1 MRLFCTLA
9 LVTATITM
17 AFAQSSKQI
26 ISTGGN
32 PNLPFSPAVKAGD
45 FIYVAGTL
53 GTNASGAL
61 AKGDIKAQTRQT
73 LDNISATLKAGNA
86 SIANAASVL
95 IYLRSAADF
104 AAMNEVYASYFPK
117 DPPARTTVVV
127 PQPLANAD
135 GLVEISMVVVPNGGE
150 RKVVHPS
157 DWIKSP
163 NPYSYGIKSGN
174 TLFLSGLVSRNGKDN
189 SNVKGDV
196 AAQTKVVMDNGAAIL
211 KEAGMSFDDVVSARI
226 YLTDDTTFQAM
237 NAAYRPYFAG
247 GAPPARATVKTGLT
261 NPDYAVEVT
270 MIAVKD
276 PSRKA
281 ITTPNA
287 DGTPGTANQNLSSAI
302 QVGNRL
308 YVAGIL
314 GNTPANKG
322 DVKAQ
327 TTELLARVGRTL
339 KAAGF
344 DWANVV
350 DGVVYLPDMSKF
362 QDMNAA
368 YREIFAKDFPA
379 RATVGTGLMGA
390 DAGVEIMFT
399 AVK

>member
-1 MRLFCTLA
+1 MRLFLSLA
-9 LVTATITM
+9 LVGAALTM
-17 AFAQSSKQI
+17 TFAQSSKQI

-32 PNLPFSPAVKAGD
+32 PNLPFSPAVKAAD

-53 GTNASGAL
+53 GTDASGAV

-73 LDNISATLKAGNA
+73 LDNIAATLKAGN
-86 SIANAASVL
+86 SSLANATSVM

-104 AAMNEVYASYFPK
+104 AAMNEVYTTYFPK
-117 DPPARTTVVV
+117 DPPARTTVIV
-127 PQPLANAD
+127 PQPLALAD
-135 GLVEISMVVVPNGGE
+135 GLIEISMVAVPNGGE
-150 RKVVHPS
+150 RTVVHPS
-157 DWIKSP
+157 DWVKSP

-189 SNVKGDV
+189 TNVKGDV

-211 KEAGMSFDDVVSARI
+211 KQAGMTFNDVVSARV

-247 GAPPARATVKTGLT
+247 GAPPARATVKTGLA
-261 NPDYAVEVT
+261 NPDYAVEIT
-270 MIAVKD
+270 MVAVKD
-276 PSRKA
+276 PGRKA

-287 DGTPGTANQNLSSAI
+287 DGTPGNPNQNLSSAI

-322 DVKAQ
+322 DVNAQ

-344 DWANVV
+344 DWPHVV
-350 DGVVYLPDMSKF
+350 DGVVYLPDMTKF

-368 YREIFAKDFPA
+368 YRQVFTKEFPA

-399 AVK
+399 AVR

>member
-1 MRLFCTLA
+1 MRLFVTLA
-9 LVTATITM
+9 LVTAAVAMTFT
-17 AFAQSSKQI
+17 QSSKQI
-26 ISTGGN
+26 ITTGGN
-32 PNLPFSPAVKAGD
+32 AALPFSPAVKAGD

-53 GTNASGAL
+53 GTAAGGAL

-73 LDNISATLKAGNA
+73 LDNIAATLKAAN
-86 SIANAASVL
+86 SSLANATSVVV
-95 IYLRSAADF
+95 YLRSAGDF
-104 AAMNEVYASYFPK
+104 PAMNEVYASYFPK

-135 GLVEISMVVVPNGGE
+135 GLIEISMVAVPNGGE
-150 RKVVHPS
+150 RTVVHPA

-189 SNVKGDV
+189 TTVKGDIT
-196 AAQTKVVMDNGAAIL
+196 AQTRTVMDNGAAIL
-211 KEAGMSFDDVVSARI
+211 KQAGMTFTDVVSSRV

-237 NAAYRPYFAG
+237 NTAYRSYFAG
-247 GAPPARATVKTGLT
+247 GAPPARATVKAGLT
-261 NPDYAVEVT
+261 NPDYAVEIT
-270 MIAVKD
+270 MVAVKD
-276 PSRKA
+276 ASRTA

-287 DGTPGTANQNLSSAI
+287 DGAPGTANPNLSSAI
-302 QVGNRL
+302 RVGNRL
-308 YVAGIL
+308 YVSGLL
-314 GNTPANKG
+314 GNTSTNKG

-327 TTELLARVGRTL
+327 TTELLTRAGRTL

-344 DWANVV
+344 DWAHVV
-350 DGVVYLPDMSKF
+350 DAVVYLPDMTKF
-362 QDMNAA
+362 ADMNAA
-368 YREIFAKDFPA
+368 YREVFAKDFPA